1 MAIYNTLKF
10 ILRKVTQRSH
20 APGAAAVRRVRLRR
34 VQRVQQVEVQ
44 RLLQVQLQLR
54 RLGRLQQRVHGAQA
68 EVQVQRLP
76 VWLVDSLFRKGKS
89 SLIIAHLYFLV

>member
-20 APGAAAVRRVRLRR
+20 APGAAAVRRVRR

-76 VWLVDSLFRKGKS
+76 VWLVDSLLRKGKS